1 MKNLKSNTMKLGM
14 LTLFLVSSSFAQMH
28 DGGHRDM
35 GMPGKHMP
43 ILSKAEELGLNDKQ
57 VTDLKNIHHDFLKKS
72 IETEARLK
80 ILELDFKKSMMDDA
94 TEKELKKQAD
104 NIASKMAE
112 MRKLHISMHFKV
124 RNTLTKEQW
133 NKWKKERHGGMMKK
147 KMMKKGKEHMK
158 HMEM

>member
-1 MKNLKSNTMKLGM
+1 MKNLKSNSVKLGM
-14 LTLFLVSSSFAQMH
+14 LTLFLVSSGFAQMH

-35 GMPGKHMP
+35 GMRGRHMP

-72 IETEARLK
+72 IEMEARSK

-94 TEKELKKQAD
+94 TEKELKKQVD

-112 MRKLHISMHFKV
+112 IRILHISMHFKV
-124 RNTLTKEQW
+124 RNTLTNEQW
-133 NKWKKERHGGMMKK
+133 NKWKKSKHGGMMKK

-158 HMEM
+158 RMEM